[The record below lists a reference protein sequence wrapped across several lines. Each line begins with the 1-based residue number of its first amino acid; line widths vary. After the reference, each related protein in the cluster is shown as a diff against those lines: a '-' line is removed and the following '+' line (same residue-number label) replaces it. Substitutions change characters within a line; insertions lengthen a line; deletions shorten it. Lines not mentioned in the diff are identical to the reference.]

1 MAKWNTCACLA
12 GRVPSPQT
20 AEERRIISIPSPC
33 FGQTRLDSCGIGT
46 TSSIWMGS
54 PQQIGSRQCGRP
66 KLEHQVFKGAA
77 MLATLNS
84 SQIVDAIV
92 KDTVK
97 DNDPHDAVQI
107 SPDMVRASRPISIA
121 PALAPEITAR
131 PEPKF
136 APEPKLNPEPK
147 FGPVAAPQAAAPSV
161 DTAVRVAASD
171 GAGRQKKSA
180 AGKWLRGAFVTFLF
194 AGGSAAATI
203 AWEKHGDTARQM
215 LAEWTPALTSLLPS
229 TSQTAPVAAAQAA
242 PPAAEA
248 ATIDQAASQ
257 PATPPPAQAVA
268 APEVTPSDATQSVQ
282 SMTRDLGLM
291 AQQIEQLKASIAE
304 LKAGQEQMARE
315 MAKPPVPKPLAESK
329 PIDPR
334 TRASALAPRAPAP
347 TPPPVRKPKPV
358 VSHTYMPAY
367 QPAPLPPPPSQ
378 AAAVPPPPAPTTQAV
393 ADDDGPVVRPPMP
406 LR

>member
-1 MAKWNTCACLA
+1 
-12 GRVPSPQT
+12 
-20 AEERRIISIPSPC
+20 
-33 FGQTRLDSCGIGT
+33 
-46 TSSIWMGS
+46 
-54 PQQIGSRQCGRP
+54 
-66 KLEHQVFKGAA
+66 

-107 SPDMVRASRPISIA
+107 SPEMVLASRSFSVA

-136 APEPKLNPEPK
+136 APEPKINPEPK
-147 FGPVAAPQAAAPSV
+147 FSPVSEPQTAVPSV

-171 GAGRQKKSA
+171 GHGLKKRSS

-215 LAEWTPALTSLLPS
+215 LAEWTPALASLLPS
-229 TSQTAPVAAAQAA
+229 TSQTAPVAAAQVA
-242 PPAAEA
+242 PPTVQASAPA
-248 ATIDQAASQ
+248 ATDQTADQSA
-257 PATPPPAQAVA
+257 ATPPAVQVA
-268 APEVTPSDATQSVQ
+268 AAPQPDATQSPQ

-291 AQQIEQLKASIAE
+291 AQQIEALKASIAE

-315 MAKPPVPKPLAESK
+315 MAKPSAPRPVTEARPPV
-329 PIDPR
+329 DPR
-334 TRASALAPRAPAP
+334 AHVSALPPRPA
-347 TPPPVRKPKPV
+347 PPPVRKPKPV
-358 VSHTYMPAY
+358 VSQTYTPAY
-367 QPAPLPPPPSQ
+367 SPAPLAPPPPSQ
-378 AAAVPPPPAPTTQAV
+378 AAAVPPPAPPVATTQAV

>member
-1 MAKWNTCACLA
+1 
-12 GRVPSPQT
+12 
-20 AEERRIISIPSPC
+20 
-33 FGQTRLDSCGIGT
+33 
-46 TSSIWMGS
+46 
-54 PQQIGSRQCGRP
+54 
-66 KLEHQVFKGAA
+66 

-107 SPDMVRASRPISIA
+107 SPEMVLASRSFSAA
-121 PALAPEITAR
+121 PALAPEITTR

-136 APEPKLNPEPK
+136 AAERKINPEPK
-147 FGPVAAPQAAAPSV
+147 FSPVSEPRTAVPSV

-171 GAGRQKKSA
+171 GHSLKKRSA

-203 AWEKHGDTARQM
+203 AWEKHGDTARQK

-248 ATIDQAASQ
+248 ASAADQTADQSA
-257 PATPPPAQAVA
+257 ATPPAVQVA
-268 APEVTPSDATQSVQ
+268 AAAQPDATQSVQ

-291 AQQIEQLKASIAE
+291 AQQIEALKASIAE

-315 MAKPPVPKPLAESK
+315 MAKPPAPKPVTEARS
-329 PIDPR
+329 PVDPR
-334 TRASALAPRAPAP
+334 AHVSALPPRPA
-347 TPPPVRKPKPV
+347 PPPVRKPKPV
-358 VSHTYMPAY
+358 VSQTYTPAY
-367 QPAPLPPPPSQ
+367 SPAPPPPSQ
-378 AAAVPPPPAPTTQAV
+378 AAAVPPPAPPVATTQAV